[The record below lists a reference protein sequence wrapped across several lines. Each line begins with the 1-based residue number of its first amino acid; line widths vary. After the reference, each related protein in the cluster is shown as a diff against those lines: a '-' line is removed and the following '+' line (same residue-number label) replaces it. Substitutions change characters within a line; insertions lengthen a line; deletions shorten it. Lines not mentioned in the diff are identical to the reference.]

1 MTKDEWVIIAERVGD
16 CCSRGLEVGHSRI
29 MHGWISGT
37 YHHRNFRQFDLFQGG
52 VIAYAN
58 EVKRD
63 VLGVPQ
69 EVLSEHGAVSY
80 QSALAMAQG
89 VRRLLNVEVGVS
101 VTGVAGPTGGQAKK
115 PVGTV
120 YIAVSSP
127 LGDEVQHHVWQADRS
142 GNKGLSAQA
151 ALLLVERHL
160 NR

>member
-1 MTKDEWVIIAERVGD
+1 MNEWVAIAERVGRLLLARSWRLATAES
-16 CCSRGLEVGHSRI
+16 CTGGLVGHTI
-29 MHGWISGT
+29 TEISGSST
-37 YHHRNFRQFDLFQGG
+37 FFQGG

-58 EVKRD
+58 EVKRN

-89 VRRLLNVEVGVS
+89 IRRLLNVEVGVS
-101 VTGVAGPTGGQAKK
+101 VTGVAGPTGGSAEK

-127 LGDEVQHHVWQADRS
+127 LGDEVQHHVWEADRS

-151 ALLLVERHL
+151 ALLLVEQHL
-160 NR
+160 SR